1 MIDSLVK
8 EIIVYD
14 DKIKIICNSPLKTF
28 KDDNDKTKIS
38 PDENQDFSFYTT
50 KYNCSFKDPHKSQIT
65 TYMFE
70 IEMYI

>member
-1 MIDSLVK
+1 MK

-28 KDDNDKTKIS
+28 TNDNDKTKIS
-38 PDENQDFSFYTT
+38 PDENQDFSFYIT

-65 TYMFE
+65 TYLFE
-70 IEMYI
+70 IKMYI